1 MAQVFLAKL
10 HGIGGFERH
19 VVLKTVRPERV
30 DDESYVAMFLDEAR
44 LVSRLNHQH
53 IAQVHDVGVADDGT
67 YFLAMEYL
75 HGETLRA
82 VLERAR
88 DRAYCL
94 PLDFALTVVCAAAAG
109 LHHAHERRGAEGQPL
124 QIVHRDVSPSNVIVG
139 YDGSIKLIDFGIAK
153 ADERSTRT
161 QTGFVKGKAGYMAP
175 EQALGYPVDR
185 RSDIFA
191 LGIVLYELTTQV
203 RAFKGASEYES
214 VQKIV
219 RGELMA
225 PSVAA
230 PGYPPELEHVVMT
243 ALERDPDDRFGD
255 ADAMR
260 RAIELTADHLGVML
274 GDLAVTRVLTELF
287 GRRAEPWIE
296 ADGDDDLT
304 EVNTESSPILAMA
317 AAPAATAQPVGKA
330 RAAAPAGGHGAM
342 AVAHAE
348 PAEEQPT
355 HRFITVEPDALE
367 PSVVEALPVAPAPPR
382 LPPPRLASDRRRPAT
397 DRRRCR
403 SGRRCRRAPPA
414 RRARRCRLP
423 PVPARPHRPRR
434 RRRPGRLRSPRRRA
448 RRWSPAALVPGRGHA
463 VVDLEPGP
471 RGAAAAAEPPV
482 ADHAVGDDR
491 ACRRPRHHAAAPRGA
506 ADGHRDGDR
515 DHVDHRRHGAAAGA
529 AADHAP
535 RHPAGDRRAR
545 LVVVAATLADRDGDR
560 RGRDRHDRRARRDVG
575 RRRRAEHR
583 RRHGQRRDHHRGE
596 ARDRLRRIERRRRRH
611 CGDRPRRRR
620 ARRRGHQR
628 HRRRPR
634 HRRHRRQP
642 RHQRHRRQPRH
653 RRHRRRPRH
662 QRHLRPAAPPAHP
675 AAPPAHPAAPP
686 VDGATPAAADP
697 AAAADPTAMVR
708 VRITTDPDDATVV
721 LGGDRLGHTPI
732 DLEVPRGTD
741 EVLLKI
747 RKHGYYTEKITVSLT
762 RDLRQDV
769 RLRRRR

>member
-355 HRFITVEPDALE
+355 H
-367 PSVVEALPVAPAPPR
+367 
-382 LPPPRLASDRRRPAT
+382 
-397 DRRRCR
+397 
-403 SGRRCRRAPPA
+403 
-414 RRARRCRLP
+414 
-423 PVPARPHRPRR
+423 
-434 RRRPGRLRSPRRRA
+434 
-448 RRWSPAALVPGRGHA
+448 
-463 VVDLEPGP
+463 
-471 RGAAAAAEPPV
+471 
-482 ADHAVGDDR
+482 
-491 ACRRPRHHAAAPRGA
+491 
-506 ADGHRDGDR
+506 
-515 DHVDHRRHGAAAGA
+515 
-529 AADHAP
+529 
-535 RHPAGDRRAR
+535 
-545 LVVVAATLADRDGDR
+545 
-560 RGRDRHDRRARRDVG
+560 
-575 RRRRAEHR
+575 
-583 RRHGQRRDHHRGE
+583 
-596 ARDRLRRIERRRRRH
+596 
-611 CGDRPRRRR
+611 
-620 ARRRGHQR
+620 
-628 HRRRPR
+628 
-634 HRRHRRQP
+634 
-642 RHQRHRRQPRH
+642 
-653 RRHRRRPRH
+653 
-662 QRHLRPAAPPAHP
+662 
-675 AAPPAHPAAPP
+675 
-686 VDGATPAAADP
+686 
-697 AAAADPTAMVR
+697 
-708 VRITTDPDDATVV
+708 
-721 LGGDRLGHTPI
+721 
-732 DLEVPRGTD
+732 
-741 EVLLKI
+741 
-747 RKHGYYTEKITVSLT
+747 
-762 RDLRQDV
+762 
-769 RLRRRR
+769 